1 MLRLDADVAWTAT
14 WASYRPRMARP
25 GLRVHAA
32 LVFVQLTFATWAVF
46 GKYALGHL
54 HPLSL
59 AALRVLGAIPLFLL
73 LVRVLGG
80 SMRVERRDLGRLAAL
95 GLTGVFANQLLYIF
109 GLRLTTATNAS
120 IIQVAIPVFTSAIA
134 AFFGVERIGGRKL
147 AGVALAVAGALVMLD
162 VTRLQLGASTALG
175 DLLVIGNALSYAI
188 YMVLQRPLLERLPP
202 ITVTAWAYVFGGIP
216 ILLIGA
222 PTLLAADHA
231 AIPALTWAA
240 VAYIVVV
247 PTTLNYVLISFAIKH
262 SSAAMAATYITLQPL
277 IATVI
282 AALLLGERA
291 GWRQVVGFASIV
303 LGLAVVTRAQS
314 AARRAVETAS

>member
-1 MLRLDADVAWTAT
+1 
-14 WASYRPRMARP
+14 MARV

-32 LVFVQLTFATWAVF
+32 LIFVQLTFATWAVF

-54 HPLSL
+54 EPLSL
-59 AALRVLGAIPLFLL
+59 ATLRVLGAIPLFLL
-73 LVRVLGG
+73 LARALGG
-80 SMRVERRDLGRLAAL
+80 SLRVERRDLPRLAAL
-95 GLTGVFANQLLYIF
+95 GFTGVFANQLLYIF

-134 AFFGVERIGGRKL
+134 AIFGVERIGAGKI
-147 AGVALAVAGALVMLD
+147 AGVALAVGGALVMLD
-162 VTRLQLGASTALG
+162 VSRLQLGGSTALG

-202 ITVTAWAYVFGGIP
+202 ITVTAWAYVLGGLP
-216 ILLIGA
+216 IVVVGA
-222 PTLLAADHA
+222 PTLAAQDPA
-231 AIPALTWAA
+231 LVPALTWAA
-240 VAYIVVV
+240 VAYIVIV

-277 IATVI
+277 VATLI

-291 GWRQVVGFASIV
+291 GWRQAVGFVSIV
-303 LGLAVVTRAQS
+303 LGLAVVTWAQG
-314 AARRAVETAS
+314 AARREARAT